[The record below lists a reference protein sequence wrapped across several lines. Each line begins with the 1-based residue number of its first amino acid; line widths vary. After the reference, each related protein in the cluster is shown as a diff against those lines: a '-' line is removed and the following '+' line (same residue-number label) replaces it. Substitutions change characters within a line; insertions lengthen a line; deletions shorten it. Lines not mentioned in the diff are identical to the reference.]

1 MLGTFWFLPPRFY
14 ILGESRA
21 ARGLTNLSLSIFL
34 PHHSLES
41 EEEEE
46 EEGAIK
52 PSFLSSSS
60 P

>member
-1 MLGTFWFLPPRFY
+1 MPAKYISVCLFLY
-14 ILGESRA
+14 LGESRA
-21 ARGLTNLSLSIFL
+21 VRGLTNLSLSIFL
-34 PHHSLES
+34 PPHSLES
-41 EEEEE
+41 EEEE